1 MQINAVSTP
10 SRYLYCLAFLLLAVS
25 AGNKIVH
32 RKERLFH
39 AAENLCV
46 ILGQLSL
53 A

>member
-10 SRYLYCLAFLLLAVS
+10 SRYLYCLAFLLLTVS

-32 RKERLFH
+32 RKEHLFH
-39 AAENLCV
+39 AAEHLYV
-46 ILGQLSL
+46 TLGLLSL